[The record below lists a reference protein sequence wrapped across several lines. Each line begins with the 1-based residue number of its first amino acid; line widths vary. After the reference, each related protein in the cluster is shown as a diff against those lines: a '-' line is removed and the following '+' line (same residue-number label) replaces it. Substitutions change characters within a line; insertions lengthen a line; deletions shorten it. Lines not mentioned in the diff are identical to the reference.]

1 MVTDLFK
8 KANLADWVGAIT
20 ASLFVTGLCYQYG
33 YYGTLGLNNAWIV
46 NLLQAKEIL
55 IVNVTLIV
63 TYLMATL
70 YLESL
75 FSKSTSNKKK
85 VAILSN
91 VVLTILMIINII
103 RSTWSGAA
111 FYLIVIIALNSIL
124 LALSEHKT
132 IKYTGLVSL
141 ILVVPYLNGAYE
153 YHQKINTNSLSV
165 AILKDTPNEKWYL
178 LNTFSDKAILI
189 SDITSQ
195 KEIKVIEIKEIKS
208 IKSEARF

>member
-1 MVTDLFK
+1 
-8 KANLADWVGAIT
+8 
-20 ASLFVTGLCYQYG
+20 
-33 YYGTLGLNNAWIV
+33 
-46 NLLQAKEIL
+46 
-55 IVNVTLIV
+55 
-63 TYLMATL
+63 
-70 YLESL
+70 
-75 FSKSTSNKKK
+75 
-85 VAILSN
+85 
-91 VVLTILMIINII
+91 
-103 RSTWSGAA
+103 
-111 FYLIVIIALNSIL
+111 SIL

-141 ILVVPYLNGAYE
+141 ILVVPYLNEAYE
-153 YHQKINTNSLSV
+153 YHQKTNTNSLSV